1 MPASG
6 APSGGHAVDNAPRP
20 PASEGQAAA
29 SETGPRPA
37 PSLLAVEGVAKRFG
51 GVSVLEDITLTIAPG
66 ESLGLAGPNGCGK
79 TTLLNVISGFLR
91 PDRGRV
97 FLENRDLTGWQPHR
111 VVRAGVA
118 RTFQLPRLAFRMT
131 VEENVGAAA
140 LHLRLSGRAIRET
153 VDRVV
158 TSVGLGGLGTHEVR
172 SLSQGQIRRVEVAR
186 ALATNPRLLLLDEPF
201 ASLSPGD
208 VPEILSALRRL
219 RAGGLSMVVVAHS
232 RALFEAVCGR
242 VAVIQSGR
250 VVRTCE
256 PGELSL
262 PHA

>member
-1 MPASG
+1 MVDDAS
-6 APSGGHAVDNAPRP
+6 RP
-20 PASEGQAAA
+20 PAPEGAAA
-29 SETGPRPA
+29 APGTVPRPA
-37 PSLLAVEGVAKRFG
+37 PSLLAVEGVAKRFD
-51 GVSVLEDITLTIAPG
+51 GVSVLQDITLTVAPG
-66 ESLGLAGPNGCGK
+66 ETLGLAGPNGCGK
-79 TTLLNVISGFLR
+79 TTLLNIISGFLR

-97 FLENRDLTGWQPHR
+97 WLENRDLTGLQPHR

-131 VEENVGAAA
+131 VEENVGAAT
-140 LHLRLSGRAIRET
+140 LHHRLSRRAIRET

-172 SLSQGQIRRVEVAR
+172 SLSQGQIRRVELAR
-186 ALATNPRLLLLDEPF
+186 ALATDPRLLLLDEPF

-219 RAGGLSMVVVAHS
+219 RARGLSMIVVAHS
-232 RALFEAVCGR
+232 RALFEAVCER

-250 VVRTCE
+250 VVRTCA
-256 PGELSL
+256 PGELPL
-262 PHA
+262 PRA

>member
-1 MPASG
+1 M
-6 APSGGHAVDNAPRP
+6 VDN
-20 PASEGQAAA
+20 
-29 SETGPRPA
+29 A
-37 PSLLAVEGVAKRFG
+37 PSLLAVEGVAKRFD
-51 GVSVLEDITLTIAPG
+51 GVSVLQDITLTVAPG

-97 FLENRDLTGWQPHR
+97 WLENRDLTGWHPHR

-140 LHLRLSGRAIRET
+140 LHQRLSRRAIRET

-158 TSVGLGGLGTHEVR
+158 TSVGLGGVGTHEVR
-172 SLSQGQIRRVEVAR
+172 SLSQGQIRRVELAR
-186 ALATNPRLLLLDEPF
+186 ALATDPRLLLLDEPF
-201 ASLSPGD
+201 ASLSD

-219 RAGGLSMVVVAHS
+219 RARGLSMIVVAHS
-232 RALFEAVCGR
+232 RALFEAVCVR

-250 VVRTCE
+250 VVRTCA
-256 PGELSL
+256 PGELPL
-262 PHA
+262 PRA

>member
-1 MPASG
+1 MDDAS
-6 APSGGHAVDNAPRP
+6 RP
-20 PASEGQAAA
+20 PAPEGAAA
-29 SETGPRPA
+29 APGTVPRPA
-37 PSLLAVEGVAKRFG
+37 PSLLAVEGVAKRFD
-51 GVSVLEDITLTIAPG
+51 GVSVLQDITLTVAPG
-66 ESLGLAGPNGCGK
+66 ETLGLAGPNGCGK

-97 FLENRDLTGWQPHR
+97 WLENRDLTGLQPHR

-131 VEENVGAAA
+131 VEENVGAAT
-140 LHLRLSGRAIRET
+140 LHHRLSRRAIRET

-172 SLSQGQIRRVEVAR
+172 SLSQGQIRRVELAR
-186 ALATNPRLLLLDEPF
+186 ALATDPRLLLLDEPF

-219 RAGGLSMVVVAHS
+219 RARGLSMIVVAHS
-232 RALFEAVCGR
+232 RALFEAVCER

-250 VVRTCE
+250 VVRTCA
-256 PGELSL
+256 PGELPL
-262 PHA
+262 PRA